1 MSLLMKALKKA
12 EASKQQAAED
22 IPPAALALADDIDR
36 PLALLPETEAHT
48 TAVDIDLSALP
59 PQRPRPAESG
69 AALAASRREAAERM
83 AAGQVFAAKQP
94 SPAPRSGWL
103 LILGLS
109 VFAALGIGGYFW
121 WQLQPAAPRLQA
133 PPTVRPAAPPSPAAA
148 ASAPPVP
155 TAPAPVTAASVA
167 EKTKANATP
176 AQVMPAQV
184 GAAPLRET
192 PVARPQKPAAPRE
205 AALHLDKTSPAT
217 LPRLEEA
224 WDALQLGRLEEAQ
237 RAYAQV
243 LHSDP
248 RNIDALLGL
257 ANIALRQG
265 QSGAAEEYYLRVLE
279 ADPDEATAQAGL
291 IGLRGQNDPGLSE
304 SRLKTLLSRQPESAS
319 LHFSLGNLYARQQRW
334 SEAQQAYFKAFSGE
348 AGNPDY
354 LFNLAVSLD
363 HLRQPRLA
371 AQYYRQALEASANAR
386 SLSFD
391 RQQII
396 QRLAELP

>member
-1 MSLLMKALKKA
+1 
-12 EASKQQAAED
+12 
-22 IPPAALALADDIDR
+22 
-36 PLALLPETEAHT
+36 
-48 TAVDIDLSALP
+48 
-59 PQRPRPAESG
+59 
-69 AALAASRREAAERM
+69 
-83 AAGQVFAAKQP
+83 
-94 SPAPRSGWL
+94 
-103 LILGLS
+103 
-109 VFAALGIGGYFW
+109 
-121 WQLQPAAPRLQA
+121 
-133 PPTVRPAAPPSPAAA
+133 
-148 ASAPPVP
+148 
-155 TAPAPVTAASVA
+155 
-167 EKTKANATP
+167 
-176 AQVMPAQV
+176 MPAQV

-192 PVARPQKPAAPRE
+192 PVARPQKPAALRE